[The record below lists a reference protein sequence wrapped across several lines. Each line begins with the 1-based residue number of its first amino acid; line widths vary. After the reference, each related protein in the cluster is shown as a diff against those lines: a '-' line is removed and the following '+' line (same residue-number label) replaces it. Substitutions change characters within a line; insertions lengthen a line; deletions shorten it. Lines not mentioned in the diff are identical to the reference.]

1 MTRCLAAVGARPED
15 LGRWWAQV
23 ATAVVSLVTNPDVGT
38 AVHGLV
44 DTLFTDF
51 LGSFRV
57 VPAIS
62 GAAGEV
68 ALAVFTGTNRRRR
81 RWMRR

>member
-1 MTRCLAAVGARPED
+1 M
-15 LGRWWAQV
+15 
-23 ATAVVSLVTNPDVGT
+23 SLVTNPDVGT

-51 LGSFRV
+51 LGSFGV

-62 GAAGEV
+62 GLLVRWRWRCSPDQAEGGGGCGGEGV
-68 ALAVFTGTNRRRR
+68 EDQPGY
-81 RWMRR
+81 

>member
-1 MTRCLAAVGARPED
+1 MVGP
-15 LGRWWAQV
+15 QV

-51 LGSFRV
+51 LGSFGV

-62 GAAGEV
+62 GLLVV
-68 ALAVFTGTNRRRR
+68 ALAVFTRTKPKAAVDAAVKEFEDQPGY
-81 RWMRR
+81 

>member
-1 MTRCLAAVGARPED
+1 MVGP
-15 LGRWWAQV
+15 QV

-51 LGSFRV
+51 LGSFGV

-62 GAAGEV
+62 GLLVRWRWRCSPGPS
-68 ALAVFTGTNRRRR
+68 RRR